1 VSLAFVAIGDELLTG
16 RVLDRHLLQVG
27 RDLAMHGLSLRS
39 ARVVPDD
46 VSAIQSALDAESAA
60 GARSVVLTGGLGPTP
75 DDMTREGVAAWAGA
89 PLELHAV
96 AHEQVLRQVALR
108 HREPVDADVRLATL
122 PKGAAVLPNS
132 VGTAPGF
139 HLVGPTGLEIWALPG
154 VPAEFRRMWLGEVL
168 PRLRVGSEQHVAL
181 QVLRTSGAGE
191 REVADRIASLFA
203 RPDCRLGTYA
213 GEGEVEVHVAVEAAG
228 PLVAEERLTARVA
241 EVRLRLGDLV
251 HGEGDEALAEAV
263 ARRLGQ
269 RGETLATAES
279 VTGGLLA
286 SLLTDV
292 PGSSA
297 WFLGGAVA
305 YSVGHKTRQLGLD
318 PELVARAGHVSPEVS
333 RAMARQARALHGAT
347 WGLATTGWAGPDGGR
362 PGEEAGLVHLALEGP
377 DGLCGSWTHR
387 FPGVDRPS
395 VKLRAARAALRALW
409 LAMGLQS

>member
-1 VSLAFVAIGDELLTG
+1 MSLAFVAIGDELLTG
-16 RVLDRHLLQVG
+16 RVLDRHLVQVG
-27 RDLAMHGLSLRS
+27 RDLAMHGLPLRS
-39 ARVVPDD
+39 ARVVSDD
-46 VSAIQSALDAESAA
+46 VLAIRAALEAESVA
-60 GARSVVLTGGLGPTP
+60 GVRGVVLTGGLGPTP
-75 DDMTREGVAAWAGA
+75 DDLTREGVAAWAGV
-89 PLELHAV
+89 PLEFHPLAHA
-96 AHEQVLRQVALR
+96 QVVRQVALR
-108 HREPVDADVRLATL
+108 RREPVEADTRLATL
-122 PKGAAVLPNS
+122 PRGAALLPNP

-154 VPAEFRRMWLGEVL
+154 VPAEFRRVWLGEVL
-168 PRLRVGSEQHVAL
+168 PRLRFGSDQHVAL
-181 QVLRTSGAGE
+181 RVLRTSGAGE
-191 REVADRIASLFA
+191 REVADRIAMLFDDPA
-203 RPDCRLGTYA
+203 CRLGTYA
-213 GEGEVEVHVAVEAAG
+213 GEGEVEVHIAVEAAE
-228 PLVAEERLTARVA
+228 PLVAEERLSSLVA
-241 EVRLRLGDLV
+241 GVRLRLGDLV
-251 HGEGDEALAEAV
+251 HGEGDDALADAV

-333 RAMARQARALHGAT
+333 QAMARQARALHGAT

-377 DGLCGSWTHR
+377 DGFCGSWTHR
-387 FPGVDRPS
+387 FPGVDRAA
-395 VKLRAARAALRALW
+395 VKLRAARSALRALW
-409 LAMGLQS
+409 LAMGPQP